1 MSISIGIVNGGI
13 KNKSI
18 LNTERKYKTMKNNKN
33 RKRSKHDGQFNKL
46 RRYTKNNSTF
56 NPKIHHMSSNGI
68 GYQMKNDVKA
78 DPKESLGSV
87 LKNILY
93 KPK

>member
-1 MSISIGIVNGGI
+1 VKTDKKKTWSTKENQFH
-13 KNKSI
+13 K
-18 LNTERKYKTMKNNKN
+18 LRKYTQ
-33 RKRSKHDGQFNKL
+33 H
-46 RRYTKNNSTF
+46 NSTF
-56 NPKIHHMSSNGI
+56 NPKIHHMSSNGL
-68 GYQMKNDVKA
+68 GFQMKNDVKA

>member
-1 MSISIGIVNGGI
+1 MKTDKKKTWSTKENQFH
-13 KNKSI
+13 K
-18 LNTERKYKTMKNNKN
+18 LRKYTQ
-33 RKRSKHDGQFNKL
+33 H
-46 RRYTKNNSTF
+46 NSTF

-78 DPKESLGSV
+78 DPKESMGSV

-93 KPK
+93 RPK

>member
-1 MSISIGIVNGGI
+1 MKTDKKKTWSTKENQFH
-13 KNKSI
+13 K
-18 LNTERKYKTMKNNKN
+18 LRKYTQ
-33 RKRSKHDGQFNKL
+33 H
-46 RRYTKNNSTF
+46 NSTF

-78 DPKESLGSV
+78 DPKESMGSV

>member
-1 MSISIGIVNGGI
+1 LKTDKKKTWSTKENQFH
-13 KNKSI
+13 K
-18 LNTERKYKTMKNNKN
+18 LRKYTQ
-33 RKRSKHDGQFNKL
+33 H
-46 RRYTKNNSTF
+46 NSTF
-56 NPKIHHMSSNGI
+56 NPKIHHMSSNGL
-68 GYQMKNDVKA
+68 GFQMKNDVKA

>member
-1 MSISIGIVNGGI
+1 MKTDKKKTWSTKENQFH
-13 KNKSI
+13 K
-18 LNTERKYKTMKNNKN
+18 LRKYTQ
-33 RKRSKHDGQFNKL
+33 H
-46 RRYTKNNSTF
+46 NSTF
-56 NPKIHHMSSNGI
+56 NPKIHHMSSNGL
-68 GYQMKNDVKA
+68 GFQMKNDVKA